1 MTKKIKILVVDDEP
15 KIRMFIRANLE
26 ARGYELYLAQD
37 GVEAVETA
45 GRVLPDVI
53 VLDVNMPR
61 MDGIEACRRIR
72 EWADMPIIILSVR
85 GDEKDKVR
93 ALDEGADDYV
103 TKPFGIEELLARI
116 RVALRHSA
124 GVTTTA
130 PVFTAGDL
138 EVDLSKHAVKR
149 SGRIVKLTRT
159 EYELLAY
166 LVSNCGK
173 VLTHRELLHNVWGSE
188 YGEESE
194 AIFAGAGVKNA
205 TPENID
211 LLIAAREKVTGERAE
226 YFPPIGSEDYLFGM
240 LGLPYSEPS
249 TPKLYAGLLPYTP
262 KLEPEP
268 MPGDILADVPEYLRR
283 KIWEQQ

>member
-1 MTKKIKILVVDDEP
+1 MTKKSKILVVDDEP

-26 ARGYELYLAQD
+26 ARGYEVYLAQD
-37 GVEAVETA
+37 GVDAVDMA
-45 GRVLPDVI
+45 ARLLPDVI

-93 ALDEGADDYV
+93 ALDEGGDDYV

-116 RVALRHSA
+116 RVALRRSA
-124 GVTTTA
+124 GTTIAA
-130 PVFTAGDL
+130 PVFAAGDL
-138 EVDLSKHAVKR
+138 EVDLSKRLVKR
-149 SGRIVKLTRT
+149 QGQIVKLTRT

-173 VLTHRELLHNVWGSE
+173 VLTHRELLHNVWGPE

-194 AIFAGAGVKNA
+194 YVRTFI
-205 TPENID
+205 TQ
-211 LLIAAREKVTGERAE
+211 
-226 YFPPIGSEDYLFGM
+226 
-240 LGLPYSEPS
+240 
-249 TPKLYAGLLPYTP
+249 
-262 KLEPEP
+262 
-268 MPGDILADVPEYLRR
+268 LRR
-283 KIWEQQ
+283 KIEDDPSNPRFIVTEPRVGYRFVKPE